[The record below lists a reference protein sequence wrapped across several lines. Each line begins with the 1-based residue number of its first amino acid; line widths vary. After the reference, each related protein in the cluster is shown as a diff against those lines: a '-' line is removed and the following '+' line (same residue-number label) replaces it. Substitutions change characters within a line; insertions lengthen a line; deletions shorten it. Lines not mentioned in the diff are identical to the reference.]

1 MIFSRE
7 PLAKIKMIHLHKS
20 KLSTNELIW
29 NGLIFVAVFLTALE
43 SPFSFT
49 YKTEIQTW
57 QLWSDSIIS
66 SIFIGDVIYQ
76 FRERFYK
83 SYRQSGSR
91 ARSNGTIWFF
101 MIAIDLMASIPY
113 DVLTYSFGLHGYQ
126 IFGLFRLFRL
136 VRVGRLY
143 SLMSNLALVPNYLRV
158 SMLFCVS
165 VMVIHWIAC
174 GWSMIH
180 PILNE
185 EITGHYIKSLY
196 WTVTTLTT
204 IGYGDITPTTT
215 IGRLYTMPI
224 MILGVGVYGFVIA
237 NVTRLFTT
245 ADRYKEKSKE
255 RLGDVASFM
264 KYYHIPDRLQGQV
277 FGYYNHL
284 LNKRLTENDT
294 TIIADLPLALQHELQ
309 TYMNMKLIRTVPVF
323 KNCSHS
329 CLKDVASALEQKSYS
344 PGQNI
349 IRIGEIGSEMFMI
362 GHGTV
367 DVIFNDGTVVATLH
381 EGQIFGE
388 AALLRETT
396 RNADVRAQNYC
407 DLYILRKEDFTQII
421 KKHPDLL
428 ESMQKV
434 TTRRSSD
441 RRKAA

>member
-1 MIFSRE
+1 
-7 PLAKIKMIHLHKS
+7 MIHLHKS
-20 KLSTNELIW
+20 KLTSNELIW

-43 SPFSFT
+43 APFSFT
-49 YKTEIQTW
+49 YRTNIQTW

-66 SIFIGDVIYQ
+66 LIFITDVIYQ
-76 FRERFYK
+76 IRERYFKTQRASKAVK
-83 SYRQSGSR
+83 SSGTVWWS
-91 ARSNGTIWFF
+91 
-101 MIAIDLMASIPY
+101 MIAIDIMASIPY
-113 DVLTYSFGLHGYQ
+113 DVLTYSFDLHGYQ
-126 IFGLFRLFRL
+126 FFGLLRLLRL
-136 VRVGRLY
+136 VRVARLY
-143 SLMSNLALVPNYLRV
+143 ALMSNLALVPKFLRV
-158 SMLFCVS
+158 SILSCVS
-165 VMVIHWIAC
+165 IMVIHWIAC

-180 PILNE
+180 PEQLKDV
-185 EITGHYIKSLY
+185 TTHYIKSLY
-196 WTVTTLTT
+196 WAVTTLTT

-215 IGRLYTMPI
+215 LGRLYTMPI

-255 RLGDVASFM
+255 RLGDVATFM
-264 KYYHIPDRLQGQV
+264 KYYNIPERLQGQV

-309 TYMNMKLIRTVPVF
+309 TYMNMRLIRTVPVF
-323 KNCSHS
+323 KNCSHA

-349 IRIGEIGSEMFMI
+349 IRIGELGKEMFMI

-407 DLYILRKEDFTQII
+407 DLYILNKEDFTEII

-428 ESMQKV
+428 ENMERV

-441 RRKAA
+441 RRSKAA

>member
-1 MIFSRE
+1 
-7 PLAKIKMIHLHKS
+7 MIHIHKS
-20 KLSTNELIW
+20 KLSINELVW
-29 NGLIFVAVFLTALE
+29 NGLIFIAVFLTALE
-43 SPFSFT
+43 APFSFT
-49 YKTEIQTW
+49 YKTNIQTW

-66 SIFIGDVIYQ
+66 MIFITDVIYQ
-76 FRERFYK
+76 FRERYFK
-83 SYRQSGSR
+83 IHRHGQKPK
-91 ARSNGTIWFF
+91 SNGTLWWSLIT
-101 MIAIDLMASIPY
+101 IDIMASIPY
-113 DVLTYSFGLHGYQ
+113 DVISYGFDLHGYQ
-126 IFGLFRLFRL
+126 FFGLLRLLRL
-136 VRVGRLY
+136 VRVARLY
-143 SLMSNLALVPNYLRV
+143 ALMSNLALVPKALRV

-165 VMVIHWIAC
+165 IMVIHWIAC

-180 PILNE
+180 PTLE
-185 EITGHYIKSLY
+185 RDITAHYIKSLY
-196 WTVTTLTT
+196 WAVTTLTT

-224 MILGVGVYGFVIA
+224 MVLGVGVYGFVIA

-255 RLGDVASFM
+255 RLGDVATFM
-264 KYYHIPDRLQGQV
+264 KYYNIPERLQTQV

-309 TYMNMKLIRTVPVF
+309 TYMNMRLIRTVPVF

-329 CLKDVASALEQKSYS
+329 CLKDVARALEQKSYS

-349 IRIGEIGSEMFMI
+349 IRIGETGNEMFMI

-367 DVIFNDGTVVATLH
+367 DVIFSDGTVVATLH

-388 AALLRETT
+388 AALMRETT

-407 DLYILRKEDFTQII
+407 DLYILNKEDFTKII
-421 KKHPDLL
+421 IKHPDLL

>member
-1 MIFSRE
+1 
-7 PLAKIKMIHLHKS
+7 MIHLHKS
-20 KLSTNELIW
+20 KLSANELIW
-29 NGLIFVAVFLTALE
+29 NGLIFLAVFVTALE
-43 SPFSFT
+43 APFSFT
-49 YKTEIQTW
+49 YKTNIQIW

-66 SIFIGDVIYQ
+66 LIFIADVIYQ
-76 FRERFYK
+76 IRERYFKTHRHGQKAK
-83 SYRQSGSR
+83 SNSALWWS
-91 ARSNGTIWFF
+91 
-101 MIAIDLMASIPY
+101 MIAIDIMASVPY
-113 DVLTYSFGLHGYQ
+113 DVITYSFDLHGYQ
-126 IFGLFRLFRL
+126 IFGLFRLLRL
-136 VRVGRLY
+136 ARVARLY
-143 SLMSNLALVPNYLRV
+143 ALMSNLALVPKFVRV
-158 SMLFCVS
+158 TMLFCVS
-165 VMVIHWIAC
+165 IMVIHWIAC

-180 PILNE
+180 PDQLKN
-185 EITGHYIKSLY
+185 ITTHYIKSLY

-255 RLGDVASFM
+255 RLNDVATFM
-264 KYYHIPDRLQGQV
+264 KYYNIPDRLQGQV

-284 LNKRLTENDT
+284 INKRLTENDT

-309 TYMNMKLIRTVPVF
+309 TYMNMRLIRTVPLF

-344 PGQNI
+344 PGKNI
-349 IRIGEIGSEMFMI
+349 IRIGESGNEMFMI

-367 DVIFNDGTVVATLH
+367 DIIFSDGTVVATLH

-388 AALLRETT
+388 AALLKETM

-407 DLYILRKEDFTQII
+407 DLYILKKEDFTKII
-421 KKHPDLL
+421 EKHPDLL
-428 ESMQKV
+428 ESMQQI
-434 TTRRSSD
+434 TSRRSTD

>member
-1 MIFSRE
+1 
-7 PLAKIKMIHLHKS
+7 MIHLHKS
-20 KLSTNELIW
+20 KLSANELIW
-29 NGLIFVAVFLTALE
+29 NGLIFLAVFVTALE
-43 SPFSFT
+43 APFSFT
-49 YKTEIQTW
+49 YKTNIQIW

-66 SIFIGDVIYQ
+66 LIFISDVIYQ
-76 FRERFYK
+76 IRERYFK
-83 SYRQSGSR
+83 VQRHSQK
-91 ARSNGTIWFF
+91 AKSNGTLWWS
-101 MIAIDLMASIPY
+101 MIIIDVMASVPY
-113 DVLTYSFGLHGYQ
+113 DVITYSFDLHGYQ
-126 IFGLFRLFRL
+126 IFGLFRLLRL
-136 VRVGRLY
+136 ARVARLY
-143 SLMSNLALVPNYLRV
+143 ALMSNLALVPKFVRV
-158 SMLFCVS
+158 TMLFCVS
-165 VMVIHWIAC
+165 IMVIHWIAC

-180 PILNE
+180 PDSLKD
-185 EITGHYIKSLY
+185 ITTHYIKSLY

-255 RLGDVASFM
+255 RLNDVATFM
-264 KYYHIPDRLQGQV
+264 KYYNIPDRLQGQV

-284 LNKRLTENDT
+284 INKRLTENDT
-294 TIIADLPLALQHELQ
+294 TIIADLPLALQQELQ
-309 TYMNMKLIRTVPVF
+309 TYMNMRLIRTVPLF

-344 PGQNI
+344 PGKNI
-349 IRIGEIGSEMFMI
+349 IRIGESGNEMFMI

-367 DVIFNDGTVVATLH
+367 DIIFSDGTVVATLH

-388 AALLRETT
+388 AALLKETM

-407 DLYILRKEDFTQII
+407 DLYILKKEDFTKII
-421 KKHPDLL
+421 EKHPDLL
-428 ESMQKV
+428 ESMQQI
-434 TTRRSSD
+434 TSRRSTD